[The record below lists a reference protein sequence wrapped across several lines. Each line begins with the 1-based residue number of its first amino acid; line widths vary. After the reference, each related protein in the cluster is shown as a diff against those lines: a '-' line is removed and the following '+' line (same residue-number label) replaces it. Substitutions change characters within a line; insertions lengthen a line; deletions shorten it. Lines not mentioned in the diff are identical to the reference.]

1 MKNIKVRKYMEGDE
15 TGICEI
21 LKKDV
26 LSENIKDYPPESIE
40 YLINTYGEDFIRKR
54 ANQNHTY
61 VLIHDEKIVGTG
73 TIGPYWGSLKE
84 SSFFTI
90 FIDPLY
96 KGKGLGRKIIE
107 TLENDEYYKRADR
120 IEIPSSIT
128 AVEFY
133 KHFGYGFKKLGN
145 IVDSEGEY
153 RMEKYPKIS
162 NDNSNPNQY
171 NARPYIDNKY
181 HNYKEFVQKL
191 LNINFKKM
199 PFEKVNLE
207 KIWIIQ
213 LNGRDI
219 GVYITNAFQKNLMSK
234 SVQLIPEYINLGIE
248 KQVVKDFSELIEK
261 RV

>member
-1 MKNIKVRKYMEGDE
+1 MKKIRVRRYIEGDE
-15 TGICEI
+15 IGICEI
-21 LKKDV
+21 LKKDM

-40 YLINTYGEDFIRKR
+40 YLINTYDEDFIRKR

-61 VLIHDEKIVGTG
+61 VLIHNGKIIGTG

-90 FIDPLY
+90 FIDPIY

-107 TLENDEYYKRADR
+107 TLEDDEYYKRANR

-145 IVDSEGEY
+145 IVDNEGEY
-153 RMEKYPKIS
+153 RMEKYPKLS
-162 NDNSNPNQY
+162 NDNSNPRQY

-181 HNYKEFVQKL
+181 HNYKEFVQKVL
-191 LNINFKKM
+191 KINSKELTL
-199 PFEKVNLE
+199 EKVNLGNA
-207 KIWIIQ
+207 WIIQ

-219 GVYITNAFQKNLMSK
+219 GVYITNAFQENLMSG
-234 SVQLIPEYINLGIE
+234 SIYLMLEYTNLGIE
-248 KQVVKDFSELIEK
+248 QQVVKDFSELS
-261 RV
+261 